1 MSRTTTAALALV
13 LASSV
18 PTTIAAANHKPDHG
32 QPGPGSGQLTL
43 TAAPSPVVYGGSTTL
58 SGKLGGGQ
66 AGGQS
71 VLIEANPAPFTAFK
85 QSATV
90 TTNANGSY
98 SATVK
103 PLVIMRYRATAKT
116 SPPAVSSEVV
126 VRVRIRVGLLLS
138 DATPRRGAKVV
149 FSGRAHPAHD
159 GALVSIKKRTSTGS
173 FATIART
180 RLLDDGTARSR
191 YRRTVRIRRSGV
203 YRVSV
208 SSNDSDHL
216 SGVSRMR
223 RITVH

>member
-1 MSRTTTAALALV
+1 MV
-13 LASSV
+13 
-18 PTTIAAANHKPDHG
+18 
-32 QPGPGSGQLTL
+32 
-43 TAAPSPVVYGGSTTL
+43 
-58 SGKLGGGQ
+58 
-66 AGGQS
+66 
-71 VLIEANPAPFTAFK
+71 IEANPAPFSAFK
-85 QSATV
+85 QTATV

-103 PLVIMRYRATAKT
+103 PLVITRYRA
-116 SPPAVSSEVV
+116 
-126 VRVRIRVGLLLS
+126 
-138 DATPRRGAKVV
+138 
-149 FSGRAHPAHD
+149 
-159 GALVSIKKRTSTGS
+159 IKKRTSTGS